1 MKCLS
6 VFIGKL
12 PSYKSSPWCL
22 LACVL
27 AVGLGSLSVNEALA
41 QPGTKWGTSPF
52 EFSAKLLWTIQGR
65 KAKAQLFV
73 KSDRY
78 RIEYLGGIRTDLGY
92 AGVTIVR
99 LDEQKVWYILSER
112 RTVVSVPLTA
122 GYLLPFS
129 VTLEGETS
137 RILIGDSVVGD
148 RPAMLYEVVVQDRFG
163 QTERFYEWVD
173 ADRNILLKL
182 LSQDRDW
189 FVEYGHVV
197 VSSQPDYYFETP
209 LGYRMIEAQEA
220 QIPKG

>member
-1 MKCLS
+1 MKWCS
-6 VFIGKL
+6 VFFPNPL
-12 PSYKSSPWCL
+12 SYKLIYWCIFC
-22 LACVL
+22 CVL
-27 AVGLGSLSVNEALA
+27 TLVLPHPILNETLA
-41 QPGTKWGTSPF
+41 QAESQWGTSPF
-52 EFSAKLLWTIQGR
+52 EFSARLIWKTEGR

-78 RIEYLGGIRTDLGY
+78 RIEYLGGIRTELGY

-122 GYLLPFS
+122 AYLLPFS
-129 VTLEGETS
+129 VILEGEIS
-137 RILIGDSVVGD
+137 RTLIGDSMVGD
-148 RPAMLYEVVVQDRFG
+148 RSARLYDVVVQNRFG
-163 QTERFYEWVD
+163 QTERFFEWVD
-173 ADRNILLKL
+173 PDRNILLKL